1 MININICDDSQ
12 YDIEVLKNELEKYE
26 QKKHIRFD
34 VDAFEKTEQLLY
46 ELQDNRIADIYILD
60 VSMPDKNG
68 FELAEE
74 IRRYSENAVIIFLTS
89 MENQAI
95 MGYKSRALRYIL
107 KVNIEKDLEEAID
120 SAVAYVEKPD
130 EKIVTV
136 RRYSEC
142 WRIAYRDIVCVNRVS
157 RQLVITTASQG
168 EITDNRGITDF
179 YNLLDDNRF
188 LFIDRGCFVN
198 VDYISQLSG
207 YEIKMKNGKSL
218 QISRRCLQTV
228 KKFLLEY
235 WSL

>member
-34 VDAFEKTEQLLY
+34 VDAFENPEQLLY

-107 KVNIEKDLEEAID
+107 KVNIEKDLEEALD
-120 SAVAYVEKPD
+120 SAVAYVKKPD

-168 EITDNRGITDF
+168 ELTDNRGITDF

>member
-34 VDAFEKTEQLLY
+34 VDAFENPEQLLY